1 MSTGHLSV
9 GLGLLTASAIVEQ
22 GPMYHKVEVN
32 LPYAVTIN
40 QTKLQPG
47 DYFIRQHED
56 AGAAAGCCTSTAIEA

>member
-1 MSTGHLSV
+1 MSTGHLFV
-9 GLGLLTASAIVEQ
+9 GLGLLTASAIMAQ
-22 GPMYHKVEVN
+22 GPMYDKVEVN
-32 LPYAVTIN
+32 LPYPVTIN

>member
-1 MSTGHLSV
+1 MRTSNV
-9 GLGLLTASAIVEQ
+9 VIVLGCLAASITLAQ
-22 GPMYHKVEVN
+22 GPMYDKVEVN
-32 LPYAVTIN
+32 LPYPVTIN